1 MAAQD
6 LRDKSADELDTELN
20 ALFREQFNLR
30 MQQGSG
36 QDVKPHNY
44 KRVRRQIARV
54 KTIINQKQSAGT

>member
-1 MAAQD
+1 MAAKD
-6 LRDKSADELDTELN
+6 LRDKSTDELDTELN

-30 MQQGSG
+30 MQHGSG